1 LAVFVSPKRE
11 FRAEGNQVQKRVI
24 LEYELEKPPK
34 GYSDPLRGFTAASS
48 GTPTFSFYS
57 SEG

>member
-34 GYSDPLRGFTAASS
+34 GYSDPLRGFTRSSS
-48 GTPTFSFYS
+48 GNPTFSFS
-57 SEG
+57 TPEG